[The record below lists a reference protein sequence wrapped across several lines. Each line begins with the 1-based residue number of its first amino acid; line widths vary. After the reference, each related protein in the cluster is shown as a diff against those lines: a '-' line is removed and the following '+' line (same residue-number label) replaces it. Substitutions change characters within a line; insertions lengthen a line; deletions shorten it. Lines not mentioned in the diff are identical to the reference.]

1 MGCIYG
7 KKIKQ
12 LQKKVKTLEESGG
25 QGGDLAKVATTG
37 DYNDLENLP
46 TIPTP
51 TAVKGDAESSYRTGN
66 VNITPANIGLG
77 NVGNFK
83 AVSTAANQGLTD
95 TEKSNARANI
105 GAGTSSFSGN
115 YNDLTNKPTIPALP
129 GDDAARANWGGSW
142 RMPTIDESQAFGYAV
157 NTAWTADYQGSGV
170 SGLVCTDK
178 TDSSKVLFF
187 PACGNCENGSVE
199 NVGDYGYYL
208 SSSLLINNRQY
219 ACTFYF
225 YSSSFYAGWDS
236 GKYRFY
242 GCTVRPVLD
251 GTNANGH
258 EYVEIGGLKWATMNV
273 GATGITDYGLYFQWG
288 DTQGYTA
295 SQVGSG
301 TGQKYFGWADY
312 KYGNGTS
319 SPGTKGMTK
328 YNSTDGLTT
337 LELPNEYLHKVSVT
351 GNYNDLSNKP
361 TIPTVYN
368 WAQAQNKPSYNYSEI
383 SGTPTIPDTT
393 GMVTSSTSGLKIEVV
408 AALPASPDANTIY
421 IVQ

>member
-12 LQKKVKTLEESGG
+12 LQKKVKTLEESGS

-129 GDDAARANWGGSW
+129 GDDAARANWGGDW
-142 RMPTIDESQAFGYAV
+142 RMPTSAEFQALGNAV
-157 NTAWTADYQGSGV
+157 NTAWTANYQGSGV
-170 SGLVCTDK
+170 AGLVCTDK
-178 TDSSKVLFF
+178 TDSSKTLFF
-187 PACGNCENGSVE
+187 PATGDCDNGSVRS
-199 NVGDYGYYL
+199 VGRFGNYW
-208 SSSLLINNRQY
+208 SSSLNASNRQY
-219 ACTFYF
+219 AYGL
-225 YSSSFYAGWDS
+225 SFDSDNAYWVNRGSRCYGYA
-236 GKYRFY
+236 
-242 GCTVRPVLD
+242 VRPVLD
-251 GTNANGH
+251 DTNANDH
-258 EYVEIGGLKWATMNV
+258 EYVEIGELKWATINI
-273 GATGITDYGLYFQWG
+273 GANSITDYGLYFAWG

-301 TGQKYFGWADY
+301 TGQKYLGWADY

-319 SPGTKGMTK
+319 SPGATGMTK

-351 GNYNDLSNKP
+351 GDYNDLSNKP

>member
-12 LQKKVKTLEESGG
+12 LQKKVKTLEESGS
-25 QGGDLAKVATTG
+25 QGGDLATVATTG

-46 TIPTP
+46 AIPTP

-95 TEKSNARANI
+95 IEKSNARANI
-105 GAGTSSFSGN
+105 GAGTSSFSG
-115 YNDLTNKPTIPALP
+115 
-129 GDDAARANWGGSW
+129 
-142 RMPTIDESQAFGYAV
+142 
-157 NTAWTADYQGSGV
+157 DYS
-170 SGLVCTDK
+170 
-178 TDSSKVLFF
+178 
-187 PACGNCENGSVE
+187 
-199 NVGDYGYYL
+199 
-208 SSSLLINNRQY
+208 
-219 ACTFYF
+219 
-225 YSSSFYAGWDS
+225 
-236 GKYRFY
+236 
-242 GCTVRPVLD
+242 
-251 GTNANGH
+251 
-258 EYVEIGGLKWATMNV
+258 
-273 GATGITDYGLYFQWG
+273 
-288 DTQGYTA
+288 
-295 SQVGSG
+295 
-301 TGQKYFGWADY
+301 
-312 KYGNGTS
+312 
-319 SPGTKGMTK
+319 
-328 YNSTDGLTT
+328 
-337 LELPNEYLHKVSVT
+337 
-351 GNYNDLSNKP
+351 DLSNKP